1 MLPADYGDRAL
12 GSLQA
17 TPLKRRLPRHHLCF
31 VGEYLGVAVGERA
44 AKRLKGHSRVAN
56 LCGVSHDQM
65 AKVELYEAW

>member
-1 MLPADYGDRAL
+1 MVIGLSV

-17 TPLKRRLPRHHLCF
+17 TPLKKAAAKTPF
-31 VGEYLGVAVGERA
+31 VFCRGYLGVAVAERA